1 MNKRSLSYI
10 LYSVKAIE
18 NKDSSRTKN
27 RIEDESTNTSND
39 SGSNISF
46 ELQFDEESEDVS
58 DASIESIDTSDTAF
72 SKEINK
78 GGVGGVINNEQV
90 YCSWED
96 VDARDEM
103 ATKLGTELCRF
114 SMVSLCNYQKFDQ
127 ITCV

>member
-1 MNKRSLSYI
+1 MI
-10 LYSVKAIE
+10 L
-18 NKDSSRTKN
+18 TTN
-27 RIEDESTNTSND
+27 RIEDESTTAFND

-58 DASIESIDTSDTAF
+58 DASIESIDTTS

-78 GGVGGVINNEQV
+78 GGVINNEQV

>member
-1 MNKRSLSYI
+1 MYL
-10 LYSVKAIE
+10 VKAIK

-27 RIEDESTNTSND
+27 RIEDESTDTSND

-46 ELQFDEESEDVS
+46 ELQSDEESEDVS
-58 DASIESIDTSDTAF
+58 DASIESIDTSATAF

-78 GGVGGVINNEQV
+78 DGVINNDQV

-114 SMVSLCNYQKFDQ
+114 SMVSLFNYQKFDQ
-127 ITCV
+127 ITWI

>member
-1 MNKRSLSYI
+1 MYL
-10 LYSVKAIE
+10 VKAIK

-27 RIEDESTNTSND
+27 RIEDESTDTSND

-46 ELQFDEESEDVS
+46 ELQFHEESEDVS
-58 DASIESIDTSDTAF
+58 DASIESIDTTS
-72 SKEINK
+72 SKEIDN
-78 GGVGGVINNEQV
+78 GGVINNEQV

>member
-1 MNKRSLSYI
+1 MI
-10 LYSVKAIE
+10 L
-18 NKDSSRTKN
+18 TTN
-27 RIEDESTNTSND
+27 RIEDESTTAFND

-58 DASIESIDTSDTAF
+58 DASIESIDTTS

-78 GGVGGVINNEQV
+78 GGVINNEQV

-114 SMVSLCNYQKFDQ
+114 SMVSLVTYLIIQ
-127 ITCV
+127 